1 MQSTGPGTETT
12 DGVAAE
18 VIAMIAKRS
27 RVEDCNNIDLSDRLD
42 ELGIDSL
49 SAVELIFDLEEK
61 FDIEIQYNANDA
73 RPEFETVGQVVDAIK
88 KLRTGKS

>member
-1 MQSTGPGTETT
+1 MQSTGPVTETT

-27 RVEDCNNIDLSDRLD
+27 RVEDRNIDVSDRLD

-88 KLRTGKS
+88 KLRSGKS